1 MISFSRFSQV
11 LMAVVALSTTA
22 IATHVVVAQA
32 QATGSCQAAL
42 SRLVRHK
49 IAAGETLE
57 SIAQKYDLIPATLM
71 GMNPVLRNG
80 NTPVGAE
87 IVVPPYNGIRVEV
100 PAGQTIRDI
109 AKTYNVRAD
118 VLFEVNGCQTT
129 PKVAFVPGV
138 NWSPNATSSGTGRA
152 AGNPATVL
160 TGYPLP
166 GNATTLLGYGW
177 RLRSTNGTVAFH
189 SGVDLAAKPGTR
201 VLAVADGTVAFAGNR
216 DLYGNMV
223 VINHQ
228 QGWQTRYAQLTS
240 LKVKAG
246 QTVRKGTPIGLVGQT
261 GRPSSS
267 DPHLHF
273 ELRSNS
279 SLGWVAE
286 DPARYLQSFKTR
298 AQGN

>member
-1 MISFSRFSQV
+1 
-11 LMAVVALSTTA
+11 MALFGVSAAT
-22 IATHVVVAQA
+22 IATHATVAQT
-32 QATGSCQAAL
+32 QETGTCQAAL

-49 IAAGETLE
+49 VAAGETLE

-71 GMNPVLRNG
+71 GMNPILRNG
-80 NTPVGAE
+80 NAPVGAE
-87 IVVPPYNGIRVEV
+87 IVIPPYNGIRVEV
-100 PAGQTIRDI
+100 PAGQTIRDV

-138 NWSPNATSSGTGRA
+138 NWSPNAGGGASKT
-152 AGNPATVL
+152 GNPAAVL

-177 RLRSTNGTVAFH
+177 RLRSANGTVAFH
-189 SGVDLAAKPGTR
+189 SGVDLAAKPGTP

-216 DLYGNMV
+216 DMYGNMV

-240 LKVKAG
+240 LKVKTG
-246 QTVRKGTPIGLVGQT
+246 QTIRKGTPIGLVGQT

-286 DPARYLQSFKTR
+286 DPERYLQRFKAR
-298 AQGN
+298 AQGD